1 MPHIQPLCI
10 QTVYTEHSGSCCSAQ
25 QLVEFRFA
33 YPLCYNSLLSKT
45 NKFQAA
51 ALWVSEAAIG
61 VGYPEENKK
70 GVYSKELFSLHQM
83 PFLMHALAV
92 AIWFGLN
99 KIGTIIAS
107 SIELSLNLGNDQQGS
122 ISSETYLILIG
133 LQCLGL
139 PLALLISPIGKLIRS
154 DGTKPEIPERT
165 TFAEGFR
172 RFWRIMK
179 RPEIAALIPIFLTS
193 QWAQTYEGNYLT
205 TYFTVRSR
213 ALASFIITFLGLFVN
228 IIFGWF
234 LDYDRLSRA
243 TRARAG
249 WIILVVAYTVT
260 YIYNLVLEAEYG
272 KQNPS
277 PVFDIETPGFARAVA
292 VYCVFFIPYNA
303 FAVWGYWILGCFDHK
318 IENLTFSTAILRS
331 GESLASTISYAL
343 GASQSVSLL
352 KNLLVASVLFWA
364 AIPTT
369 TWSVWQVKEPKK
381 IEEDSEYVNDAPQV
395 VNIAVKGSGV

>member
-1 MPHIQPLCI
+1 M
-10 QTVYTEHSGSCCSAQ
+10 
-25 QLVEFRFA
+25 
-33 YPLCYNSLLSKT
+33 
-45 NKFQAA
+45 
-51 ALWVSEAAIG
+51 
-61 VGYPEENKK
+61 
-70 GVYSKELFSLHQM
+70 
-83 PFLMHALAV
+83 
-92 AIWFGLN
+92 
-99 KIGTIIAS
+99 
-107 SIELSLNLGNDQQGS
+107 NLGNDQQGS

-139 PLALLISPIGKLIRS
+139 PLALLISPINKLIRS
-154 DGTKPEIPERT
+154 DGTKPVIPERT

-228 IIFGWF
+228 IVFGWF
-234 LDYDRLSRA
+234 LDYNRLSRA

-272 KQNPS
+272 KTNPS

-343 GASQSVSLL
+343 GASKSVSLL

-369 TWSVWQVKEPKK
+369 TWSVWQVQEP
-381 IEEDSEYVNDAPQV
+381 Q
-395 VNIAVKGSGV
+395 